1 MRERERVQSEL
12 KNQRERERSEEKKPG
27 KGDIKKKNHTHLEQP
42 SIDDGDE
49 LRYSRVARS
58 TSWTDR
64 PLQL

>member
-1 MRERERVQSEL
+1 MTTRGEIEKENNRESERERA
-12 KNQRERERSEEKKPG
+12 EEKKPG
-27 KGDIKKKNHTHLEQP
+27 KGDIKKNHTHLEQP